1 MPANNDCYLVDASI
15 YVFRAWHT
23 LPDDLTSP
31 QGHPINALLGFTDF
45 VFRLLN
51 EQQPEHIAFAFD
63 GSLTSSC
70 RNEIYPEYKA
80 NRPPAPEEL
89 KHQFKLCREFLR
101 HLGLP
106 ELISSRFEADDL
118 IGALAEQAQTNG
130 QRVIILTAD
139 KDLTQLIG
147 PDDIWWNYAQNNQ
160 LSWRGVEKKFGV
172 RPDQIADLLAIAG
185 DKVDNIPG
193 VPGVGMATAAR
204 LLKRFDNIDNLLG
217 QIEQISDMKIRGA
230 KRVQSLINEHQSAIQ
245 LAQKLTRIFSQ
256 EASPEIC
263 SPIRNIADENALTDF
278 MQRTG
283 FSPARQQRWIK
294 LIMKHKTNTKPD
306 RNALSF

>member
-1 MPANNDCYLVDASI
+1 MLSTTDCYLVDASI

-23 LPDDLTSP
+23 LPDDLTDP
-31 QGHPINALLGFTDF
+31 QGRPINALLGFTDF

-51 EQQPEHIAFAFD
+51 EQRPRHIAFAFD

-80 NRPPAPEEL
+80 NRSPAPEEL
-89 KHQFKLCREFLR
+89 KYQFGLCREFLR

-106 ELISSRFEADDL
+106 ELASNRFEADDL
-118 IGALAEQAQTNG
+118 IGALAEQARTNG

-147 PDDIWWNYAQNNQ
+147 ANDIWWNYAQNIR
-160 LSWRGVEKKFGV
+160 LTWHGVEKKFGV

-204 LLKRFDNIDNLLG
+204 LLKRFDNIDDLLG

-245 LAQKLTRIFSQ
+245 LARKLTRIFSE

-263 SPIRNIADENALTDF
+263 QPVRNKADENALTGF
-278 MQRTG
+278 MQQTG
-283 FSPARQQRWIK
+283 FSPARQQRWMQ
-294 LIMKHKTNTKPD
+294 LVMKHKTNTKPD
-306 RNALSF
+306 RDTLSF